1 VNALKWGH
9 VAVLG
14 FWLALGG
21 LLYAGMTYFMKPKPV
36 VVTASGDLKIPRSR
50 DGHFYVQGTVNG
62 QAITFLVDT
71 GASTVSVSEAFARR
85 AGLKGGEPATFM
97 TANGPRPGRMVKDVD
112 VTAGPLSVTSI
123 RVGVGLV
130 GASDDHGLLGQNFL
144 SRFKISINEREMV
157 LRR

>member
-1 VNALKWGH
+1 
-9 VAVLG
+9 VLA

-21 LLYAGMTYFMKPKPV
+21 VLYAAMSYFMQPKPV
-36 VVTASGDLKIPRSR
+36 VVTATGDLKIPRAR

-62 QAITFLVDT
+62 QPITFLVDT

-85 AGLKGGEPATFM
+85 AGLQGGDPATFM
-97 TANGPRPGRMVKDVD
+97 TANGPRAGRMVKDVD
-112 VTAGPLSVTSI
+112 VSAGPLSVTAI

-130 GASDDHGLLGQNFL
+130 GGASDDHGLLGQNFL
-144 SRFKISINEREMV
+144 SRFKISINDREMV